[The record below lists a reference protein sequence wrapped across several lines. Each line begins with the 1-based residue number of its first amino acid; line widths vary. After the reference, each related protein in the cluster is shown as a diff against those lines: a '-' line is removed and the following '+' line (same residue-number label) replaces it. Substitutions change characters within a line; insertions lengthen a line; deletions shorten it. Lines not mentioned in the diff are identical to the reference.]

1 MSKKLDEEYK
11 ALVASEVPDLWAR
24 IDAGLKPKTYSAETS
39 DNVDTDAVKVS
50 PDGEDITGTDD
61 IVNNANIE
69 NAADNTNTAE
79 TEKMINAANTV
90 NAADAQKAPKKKTI
104 YKILPW
110 IGAAAAAALIFA
122 IALPTALFIGLKNS
136 KSFTAENTAPMAMET
151 AMTESEDSVQSPGG
165 FGETNFDGNYMW
177 EEEPAVG
184 STGQTNTYD
193 MDKMNIRGESL
204 ADSQQKKEAVTDP
217 AAEST
222 ATGEMV
228 EAEEEEAEETIHA
241 RIENLRIEDNRTYAM
256 IAVSDLVE
264 LESTD
269 ENLSIEAF
277 YLEISGASKVRPEI
291 GGIYEVDFDGA
302 EVILLKKVGQ
312 MPVEDEE

>member
-1 MSKKLDEEYK
+1 
-11 ALVASEVPDLWAR
+11 
-24 IDAGLKPKTYSAETS
+24 
-39 DNVDTDAVKVS
+39 
-50 PDGEDITGTDD
+50 
-61 IVNNANIE
+61 
-69 NAADNTNTAE
+69 
-79 TEKMINAANTV
+79 MINAANTV
-90 NAADAQKAPKKKTI
+90 NAADAQKAPKKKKTI

-110 IGAAAAAALIFA
+110 IGVAAAAALIFA

-151 AMTESEDSVQSPGG
+151 AMTESEDSVESLGG

-204 ADSQQKKEAVTDP
+204 TDSHQKKEAVTDP

-222 ATGEMV
+222 ATGEM
-228 EAEEEEAEETIHA
+228 EAEEEEAAETIHA